1 MLYFFYCCLPTWRFS
16 PGPSGLTPLNRRPTN
31 EAYAK
36 LPRLKLVNELARERR
51 PTFVGHGNA
60 RKTALEVAPQT
71 PRRRPVACRSVLS
84 TISHSAIRGAS
95 QLREKG
101 LTPRQR
107 VEKGEISKGFWVY
120 IGGLKTDTDVAEVL
134 RTLEQSHVED
144 AHVMPDT
151 GDVHQVSVGLFSER
165 DRADRRA
172 ESVQKLGLQPE
183 VAERKLPATLFWMD
197 VDLPPG
203 TAARPRRT
211 WWPRA
216 AAPPA
221 SEVVPC
227 PTLAPPP
234 DTAPGAGYHGALP
247 YQGGG
252 RRTRVEGALIRAAR
266 YNGPFV
272 AGIAQW

>member
-1 MLYFFYCCLPTWRFS
+1 MRALFFLLVFANLAFLAWAEWVDAPQ
-16 PGPSGLTPLNRRPTN
+16 PAPAN

-36 LPRLKLVNELARERR
+36 LPRLKLVNELPDSDAR
-51 PTFVGHGNA
+51 PSSGNGNA

-71 PRRRPVACRSVLS
+71 PPATSRCLSVGPFDDQP
-84 TISHSAIRGAS
+84 SATRGAS

-101 LTPRQR
+101 LAPRQR

-120 IGGLKTDTDVAEVL
+120 IGGLKTDSDVSEVL

-144 AHVMPDT
+144 AHLMSDT

-172 ESVQKLGLQPE
+172 ESVQKLGLHPE

-203 TAARPRRT
+203 AVSPTAQEMVAAGGAAS
-211 WWPRA
+211 RA
-216 AAPPA
+216 
-221 SEVVPC
+221 EVVPC
-227 PTLAPPP
+227 PTEAPPP
-234 DTAPGAGYHGALP
+234 DATPVPGTTEP
-247 YQGGG
+247 F
-252 RRTRVEGALIRAAR
+252 RTK
-266 YNGPFV
+266 V
-272 AGIAQW
+272 AGAAPASKVP